1 MDDQTIKLTRQLEHT
16 GSHYSEAVS
25 VTALPGNAPG
35 TFLELASCGYSTFR
49 KGADI
54 PISNS
59 SWVFQ
64 MQMKGSAT
72 LETEGERFILSPG
85 DLLIVPPGI
94 LHRYL
99 VNKGE
104 DMEKI
109 FFIFKPGPLLEFLL
123 GNDIRKNGIF
133 FKNPEPPLS
142 SLFQEITEKM
152 KTLQDDTREELS
164 LLLYKLCFRIREG
177 ITARTPAGNFESKL
191 RRASALLSEPAT
203 LDSLGKIFGAGRY
216 SLIRMF
222 RRETGKTP
230 VNFMITLRL
239 EKAVN
244 LLNHSDMSIG
254 EIALSCG
261 YSSPSHFASEF
272 RKHFGMTPREFR
284 KSSR

>member
-1 MDDQTIKLTRQLEHT
+1 MNEKTIKLTRQMEHT
-16 GSHYSEAVS
+16 GACYSESVS

-35 TFLELASCGYSTFR
+35 TFLELASCGYSFFR
-49 KGADI
+49 KGGDL
-54 PISNS
+54 PISNP

-72 LETEGERFILSPG
+72 LESEGERFVLSPG
-85 DLLIVPPGI
+85 DILTVPPGVP
-94 LHRYL
+94 HRYL

-109 FFIFKPGPLLEFLL
+109 FLIFKPGPLLEFLL
-123 GNDIRKNGIF
+123 GNDIRKNGIL
-133 FKNPEPPLS
+133 FKNFDPTLPA
-142 SLFQEITEKM
+142 LFLEITEKM
-152 KTLQDDTREELS
+152 KVLEDHSREELS

-177 ITARTPAGNFESKL
+177 INARNPAGNFESKL
-191 RRASALLSEPAT
+191 RKASALLSEPAS
-203 LDSLGKIFGAGRY
+203 LDSLGRIFGAGRY

-230 VNFMITLRL
+230 VNFMIHLRL

-244 LLNHSDMSIG
+244 LLNHSDYAIG
-254 EIALSCG
+254 EIAASCG

-272 RKHFGMTPREFR
+272 RKHFGVTPREFR
-284 KSSR
+284 KKSR

>member
-1 MDDQTIKLTRQLEHT
+1 MDDKTIKLTRQLLHT
-16 GSHYSEAVS
+16 GTYYSEAVS

-54 PISNS
+54 PIAAGA
-59 SWVFQ
+59 WVFQ

-72 LETEGERFILSPG
+72 LESEGERFLLSPG
-85 DLLIVPPGI
+85 DLLAVPPGI
-94 LHRYL
+94 SHRYL

-123 GNDIRKNGIF
+123 GNDIRKSGIYIKAPDPTLPAIF
-133 FKNPEPPLS
+133 L
-142 SLFQEITEKM
+142 EIVEKM
-152 KTLQDDTREELS
+152 KTLHDGSREELS

-177 ITARTPAGNFESKL
+177 ITSRSPAGNFESKL

-230 VNFMITLRL
+230 VNFMISLRL

-254 EIALSCG
+254 EIASSCA

-284 KSSR
+284 KNAK